1 MWAAETLRVAAWR
14 PRAGF
19 ETNNHTILQE
29 VDWLPAAVHLHKGCD
44 RGQETVARAHNLG
57 RPPRRLVFLHLDG
70 SHHTL
75 SARGAEVESGGRVV
89 GRLTSVARHHELGP
103 IALAVIKRNICLNA
117 VCMAAGLSAN
127 RRSSSPRLEPVESP
141 GVAVRKRPVRAPWRV
156 GVATPGHSPGG
167 SSSSRR
173 CPASGSC

>member
-1 MWAAETLRVAAWR
+1 MWAPETLRVAAWR

-57 RPPRRLVFLHLDG
+57 RPPRRLVFCTSMAHTTPCPRAALRLSLMAG
-70 SHHTL
+70 S
-75 SARGAEVESGGRVV
+75 SAAWRRWPVTMGWVRF
-89 GRLTSVARHHELGP
+89 
-103 IALAVIKRNICLNA
+103 ALIVIKRNICLNA
-117 VCMAAGLSAN
+117 VCMAAGLSAG
-127 RRSSSPRLEPVESP
+127 RRSSSPRPEPVESP

-156 GVATPGHSPGG
+156 RVATPGHSPGG

-173 CPASGSC
+173 GPASGSC